1 MIFNRFKTLCTAL
14 MLLAT
19 ATVFSQENTPAPA
32 GSPFSLKDCIQYA
45 LQNNTDV
52 RKQNLAV
59 LKTRYQIQEARAAG
73 LPKVNASAQVLDNL
87 ILGKQLLPGDIF
99 GQPGTVI
106 PVTFGTQ
113 YLVPLKIE
121 ATQLL
126 FNKQYTAG
134 LQAAKAAEQLTQTN
148 AAQVRESVAYNVAST
163 YYSALLTK
171 EQQNIVQANLDKIG
185 QSVQVAQVQY
195 DNKMIRRIDVDQLRV
210 SQSNT
215 RAELDNVQV
224 SYTQTLDMLK
234 ILMGYPLADTLVL
247 AGSAGVIAELPVLP
261 ANGTATNP
269 TLLLLDQQATLKT
282 LESKSIRAQ
291 YYPTVG
297 LVANYGN
304 QAQFDKLSDVNWIPS
319 AVLGVAI
326 NVPIFDGFQKKRQ
339 LQQRDI
345 ELQTLTLDRQLVQN
359 QLNAQYLNSIR
370 KYRQTQQTAVNQQA
384 NLNLAQSVYDAV
396 QNNYKN
402 GIATLSDLINAD
414 TGLRAAQTQFLTAQL
429 QVRISSLDVLRANGT
444 VSSAL
449 IKN

>member
-1 MIFNRFKTLCTAL
+1 
-14 MLLAT
+14 
-19 ATVFSQENTPAPA
+19 
-32 GSPFSLKDCIQYA
+32 
-45 LQNNTDV
+45 
-52 RKQNLAV
+52 
-59 LKTRYQIQEARAAG
+59 
-73 LPKVNASAQVLDNL
+73 
-87 ILGKQLLPGDIF
+87 
-99 GQPGTVI
+99 
-106 PVTFGTQ
+106 
-113 YLVPLKIE
+113 
-121 ATQLL
+121 
-126 FNKQYTAG
+126 
-134 LQAAKAAEQLTQTN
+134 
-148 AAQVRESVAYNVAST
+148 
-163 YYSALLTK
+163 
-171 EQQNIVQANLDKIG
+171 
-185 QSVQVAQVQY
+185 
-195 DNKMIRRIDVDQLRV
+195 
-210 SQSNT
+210 
-215 RAELDNVQV
+215 
-224 SYTQTLDMLK
+224 
-234 ILMGYPLADTLVL
+234 
-247 AGSAGVIAELPVLP
+247 
-261 ANGTATNP
+261 
-269 TLLLLDQQATLKT
+269 LLDQQATLKT